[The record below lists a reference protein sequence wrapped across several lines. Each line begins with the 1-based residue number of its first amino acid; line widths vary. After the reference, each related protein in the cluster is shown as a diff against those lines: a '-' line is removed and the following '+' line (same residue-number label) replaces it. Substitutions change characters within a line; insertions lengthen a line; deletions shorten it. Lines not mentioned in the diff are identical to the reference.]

1 MYRSDPRIILSFAIA
16 GTLALLFLP
25 ILCGCS
31 IRAANTANPPA
42 INGKQ
47 EDPVTDELQ
56 QLIFSYVE
64 DLLETQEGE
73 TDYGSIV
80 EILESL
86 AVHPL
91 NLNSASADELRQLFM
106 LSEWQISQL
115 MQHIDSHGNLIS
127 IYELQAIEGFTPSD
141 IRAIEPF
148 VTVSDDLPRRH
159 FTRSNIMDEGQNV
172 LFLRYQQLLEQQK
185 GFSDITP
192 EELLANPNARY
203 PGSPL
208 RLYARYRFT
217 WYQNISLGITAEKD
231 PGEEFFTGSQPK
243 GFDFYSGHFFLRDMG
258 RIKVL
263 SLGDFQAQFGQGLT
277 FWSGMGFGKSTEG
290 IGVKK
295 NGLGLRPYT
304 SVDENNFLRGAGITI
319 QVGPVEVTGFYS
331 SKYRD
336 ASVAQSDSLT
346 GEPLTITSLRQSG
359 LHRTP
364 GELAGKNAVQ
374 ERIGGGNITF
384 RRKRL
389 KVGLTGYMFRLGAEY
404 QRNLTF
410 YNQFDFSSNHYHGA
424 GLDYS
429 YLHRN
434 MHFFGETAFGGN
446 GKMALIN
453 GMMISL
459 HRQFSL
465 ALIHRHYDP
474 AYQSPF
480 AAAFGENSR
489 TTNEKGL
496 YLGVKM
502 QLSPRLTVYGY
513 ADHFSFPWMRFR
525 TYMPSHGSDYQL
537 NLDFEPSDETR
548 VSFRFRRKN
557 KPLNNIENSINPAK
571 SAHVRFLEK
580 VCRSQYRMNLS
591 YHISP
596 SINVRGRMEFM
607 THRHG
612 DQKES
617 GFLLYQDILYRNARH
632 PLALTFRFALFDT
645 EGFDSRIYA
654 YEHDVLYAFSF
665 PFYSDQGMRTY
676 MVARWR
682 LLRNVD
688 LYARLSRTMYINRT
702 HSGSGLDRIEGP
714 TRTEVKAQVRLRF

>member
-159 FTRSNIMDEGQNV
+159 FTRSNIMDEGENV

-243 GFDFYSGHFFLRDMG
+243 GFDFYSGHFFLKDMG

-557 KPLNNIENSINPAK
+557 KPLNNNESSSRQTA
-571 SAHVRFLEK
+571 SSHVRFLEK

-596 SINVRGRMEFM
+596 SINLRGRMEFM